1 MPKSVLWKV
10 LPLLVLLGCAGRSPR
25 LGGDGAANMDAIAKR
40 VAQDYLDRCY
50 APIAER
56 RIPDDLCQFELF
68 ERAER
73 QWGVAFGVAELKAS
87 ANKLMGLKIETELQ
101 RLLVYDQASQRYVAS
116 DTRSRYEIIAAIKDK
131 YRIR

>member
-1 MPKSVLWKV
+1 
-10 LPLLVLLGCAGRSPR
+10 
-25 LGGDGAANMDAIAKR
+25 MDAIAKK
-40 VAQDYLDRCY
+40 VAEDYLDRCY
-50 APIAER
+50 EPVSQR
-56 RIPDDLCQFELF
+56 QIPDDLCQFELF

-73 QWGVAFGVAELKAS
+73 QWGVGFGIVELKAS